1 MSTPA
6 SSPERF
12 LTFYE
17 TYARQPLNPI
27 QNMPK
32 QVGDFRDRVDRETI
46 RGRYGIFHENVEM
59 YLYRHWRAYT
69 CPRVA
74 VFWFGSFALMQH
86 GIVAF

>member
-1 MSTPA
+1 MTEVTG
-6 SSPERF
+6 SPEKY
-12 LTFYE
+12 LTFFE
-17 TYARQPLNPI
+17 TYARQPKNPI
-27 QNMPK
+27 QSLPK
-32 QVGDFRDRVDRETI
+32 ATGDFRERVERETI